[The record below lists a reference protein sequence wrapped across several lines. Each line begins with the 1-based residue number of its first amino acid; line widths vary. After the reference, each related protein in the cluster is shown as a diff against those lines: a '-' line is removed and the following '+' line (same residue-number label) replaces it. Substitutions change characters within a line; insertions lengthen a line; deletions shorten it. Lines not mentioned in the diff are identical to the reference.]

1 MDNSSNPEQPTPE
14 GGQGEKPDT
23 KLSRLKGDLNELI
36 KQFGEESEK
45 HKSLNRRLRY
55 YLFAL
60 TGCATVLSATA
71 AQYANLKVPLNL
83 VVVLV
88 TVGAGIVA
96 SIEAIRKPAQL
107 WILERGAFHALKDL
121 RRELEYEGSGVADT
135 TVDLYFKRMQS
146 ILAASNEQWI
156 AQANPPK
163 KTP

>member
-1 MDNSSNPEQPTPE
+1 MIEPTAE
-14 GGQGEKPDT
+14 GGQVAKPGT
-23 KLSRLKGDLNELI
+23 KLEHLKDALDELI
-36 KQFGEESEK
+36 EQFGKESEK
-45 HKSLNRRLRY
+45 HKKLNRRLRY
-55 YLFAL
+55 FLFAL

-71 AQYANLKVPLNL
+71 VEFAKLQGPLNL

-107 WILERGAFHALKDL
+107 WILERGAFHALRDL